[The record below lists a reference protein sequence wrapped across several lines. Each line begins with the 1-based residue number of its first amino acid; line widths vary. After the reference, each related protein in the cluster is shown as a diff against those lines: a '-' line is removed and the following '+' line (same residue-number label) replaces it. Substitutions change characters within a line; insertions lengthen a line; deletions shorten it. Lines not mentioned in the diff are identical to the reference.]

1 MLAKEFDLPFTI
13 HELKENATVRKLEQ
27 LIASKAPEAKTE
39 ERLRYP
45 LSRTQ
50 QGILVECLSHP
61 ESAIYNIPILYT
73 LDPDLEPEKVK
84 RALAE
89 AFANH
94 PGLFTRLVKDENG
107 EICAE
112 LPEEA
117 QDLEGRKKIVL
128 ERIEERSAENI
139 DEVKEALVHPFD
151 LFGNGLFRLSLI
163 HAEKTCLFADFHH
176 ILCDGTSVN
185 LLMED
190 VSNAYEGKALE
201 PEGLSGFAV
210 AAEEDKRLHSE
221 FYQHAKKFYEG
232 LLSGADTD
240 CLPPA
245 TIHETEERTGELS
258 YRSPFPTEAFES
270 FCKEHQISMSALFN
284 AAFGYTLGKYINR
297 DDVTYC
303 TIYNGRSDTRML
315 RTVSMLVKTFPVR
328 CSLESSRSVK
338 DYLEEISE
346 RMMDSMANDLFSF
359 AEIAS
364 KFHLGADILFTYQ
377 GDLFEAGSF
386 CGRPCERET
395 LELDEA
401 KAAMDLD
408 AVIENGV
415 LYLNGFYRAD
425 LFDQVFME
433 GFAESILQAAFEF
446 TKKEKLSEINLL
458 SAQMHEKVLALNE
471 TAEDI
476 PEEAVHRMFE
486 RQVKEHADQCAVIT
500 ANGTLTYKKLEE
512 DSNRIAN
519 ALIKRGVLTDEIVG
533 LISGRTKEVFIGEIG
548 IMKSG
553 GAFLPIVPEY
563 PDERVDY
570 CLTDAG
576 CRFVLTTDMIRKEKE
591 ELFRDKPYQVL
602 TFEELLNESASEAP
616 ERKVPE
622 SALCYCIYTSGTT
635 GKPKGVMI
643 EHRNFRAFAEPC
655 RKNLEAFSYQT
666 CGHVVLSVISVSFDF
681 SLMEVLLPLC
691 LGLTVCMAN
700 EEEIHNPAALA
711 KKIKAAGVDVVSG
724 TPSFLG
730 SLLDFPA
737 MQEAL
742 SKVKLYDLGA
752 ESFPS
757 SLYDRMREVS
767 PDAVIINGYGPTET
781 TISCIAKKLENGVGI
796 TIGKPEANV
805 KAWCMD
811 KQQRLLPV
819 GAMGE
824 LVIGGA
830 LVGRGYKNLPEKTA
844 DVFVTIDGIR
854 AFRSGDIVRWLPN
867 GEIEF
872 FGRMDNQVKLRGFR
886 IELDEIENNMNSF
899 PGIRSSKVVVRNN
912 GSEDYLAGFFTA
924 EGEVDLSELTA
935 HLRENL
941 TYYMVPSVLMQLP
954 KMPLTINGKIDKKQL
969 PEVEFSASREY
980 KAPETET
987 EKTVCEIFRTVLHL
1001 EKVGVTENFF
1011 EIGGTSLT
1019 ATNIVMRLEEAG
1031 FEVVYKNIFEF
1042 PTPRELAAFL
1052 SGESVEEN
1060 AFSDDYDYSDIRRI
1074 CAYNDLQNVDQIRKK
1089 DLNNLILTGASG
1101 FLGIHVLKEF
1111 LQNEKGTAY
1120 CLIRRGKYESPELRL
1135 QNMLMYYFGDP
1146 MKDMFEKR
1154 IVCIEADIT
1163 DPESLSKLKDANADL
1178 VINCAA
1184 CVKHF
1189 VSDDI
1194 LERTNYRGVQN
1205 LIDVCLESGKELIQI
1220 STTSVGGFLPE
1231 SRRHTQLHECDL
1243 FIDQTIDNE
1252 YIRTKF
1258 LAERAVLEAC
1268 ASKGLKGKVI
1278 RVGNLMSRASDGEF
1292 QINFISSSFMRSL
1305 KSYKQLGVFP
1315 VTMLH
1320 DPAEFSPVDS
1330 TAQAILKIAA
1340 SESKFT
1346 VFHAY
1351 NSHYI
1356 YMSDVILALNHFG
1369 FRIDI
1374 VSEEEFAQRIKD
1386 AASDER
1392 LNEAL
1397 LGLIAYDGN
1406 GQMIYPT
1413 APDNRLTSELLYRLD
1428 YFWPITDPPY
1438 LNNIIEVLDG
1448 FEFFDID

>member
-1 MLAKEFDLPFTI
+1 
-13 HELKENATVRKLEQ
+13 
-27 LIASKAPEAKTE
+27 
-39 ERLRYP
+39 
-45 LSRTQ
+45 
-50 QGILVECLSHP
+50 
-61 ESAIYNIPILYT
+61 
-73 LDPDLEPEKVK
+73 
-84 RALAE
+84 
-89 AFANH
+89 
-94 PGLFTRLVKDENG
+94 GLFTRLVKDENG

-711 KKIKAAGVDVVSG
+711 KKLKRQVL
-724 TPSFLG
+724 TLFPEPRPSL
-730 SLLDFPA
+730 
-737 MQEAL
+737 
-742 SKVKLYDLGA
+742 
-752 ESFPS
+752 
-757 SLYDRMREVS
+757 EVYW
-767 PDAVIINGYGPTET
+767 I
-781 TISCIAKKLENGVGI
+781 
-796 TIGKPEANV
+796 
-805 KAWCMD
+805 
-811 KQQRLLPV
+811 
-819 GAMGE
+819 
-824 LVIGGA
+824 
-830 LVGRGYKNLPEKTA
+830 
-844 DVFVTIDGIR
+844 
-854 AFRSGDIVRWLPN
+854 
-867 GEIEF
+867 
-872 FGRMDNQVKLRGFR
+872 
-886 IELDEIENNMNSF
+886 
-899 PGIRSSKVVVRNN
+899 
-912 GSEDYLAGFFTA
+912 
-924 EGEVDLSELTA
+924 
-935 HLRENL
+935 
-941 TYYMVPSVLMQLP
+941 
-954 KMPLTINGKIDKKQL
+954 
-969 PEVEFSASREY
+969 
-980 KAPETET
+980 
-987 EKTVCEIFRTVLHL
+987 
-1001 EKVGVTENFF
+1001 
-1011 EIGGTSLT
+1011 
-1019 ATNIVMRLEEAG
+1019 
-1031 FEVVYKNIFEF
+1031 
-1042 PTPRELAAFL
+1042 
-1052 SGESVEEN
+1052 
-1060 AFSDDYDYSDIRRI
+1060 
-1074 CAYNDLQNVDQIRKK
+1074 
-1089 DLNNLILTGASG
+1089 
-1101 FLGIHVLKEF
+1101 
-1111 LQNEKGTAY
+1111 
-1120 CLIRRGKYESPELRL
+1120 
-1135 QNMLMYYFGDP
+1135 
-1146 MKDMFEKR
+1146 
-1154 IVCIEADIT
+1154 
-1163 DPESLSKLKDANADL
+1163 
-1178 VINCAA
+1178 
-1184 CVKHF
+1184 
-1189 VSDDI
+1189 
-1194 LERTNYRGVQN
+1194 
-1205 LIDVCLESGKELIQI
+1205 
-1220 STTSVGGFLPE
+1220 FLPC
-1231 SRRHTQLHECDL
+1231 RKR
-1243 FIDQTIDNE
+1243 
-1252 YIRTKF
+1252 
-1258 LAERAVLEAC
+1258 
-1268 ASKGLKGKVI
+1268 
-1278 RVGNLMSRASDGEF
+1278 
-1292 QINFISSSFMRSL
+1292 
-1305 KSYKQLGVFP
+1305 
-1315 VTMLH
+1315 
-1320 DPAEFSPVDS
+1320 
-1330 TAQAILKIAA
+1330 
-1340 SESKFT
+1340 
-1346 VFHAY
+1346 
-1351 NSHYI
+1351 
-1356 YMSDVILALNHFG
+1356 
-1369 FRIDI
+1369 FR
-1374 VSEEEFAQRIKD
+1374 K
-1386 AASDER
+1386 
-1392 LNEAL
+1392 
-1397 LGLIAYDGN
+1397 
-1406 GQMIYPT
+1406 
-1413 APDNRLTSELLYRLD
+1413 
-1428 YFWPITDPPY
+1428 
-1438 LNNIIEVLDG
+1438 
-1448 FEFFDID
+1448 